1 MTTEIHT
8 LADRLV
14 GYSSCE
20 DGNHLVYYAFTKQ
33 TLTAME
39 YIVMLLAVEAARR
52 LWEEGTS

>member
-1 MTTEIHT
+1 MR
-8 LADRLV
+8 DRLV

-20 DGNHLVYYAFTKQ
+20 DGNHLVYHAFTKQ

-39 YIVMLLAVEAARR
+39 YIVMLLAVEAARG